1 MQQTQPMQRVGEFSI
16 PADHP
21 SLPGH
26 FPGRP
31 VVPGVV
37 LLDAAFALI
46 LAQQPGRI
54 VVGVP
59 SVKFTEPVRP
69 GQRVAVACDGGGE
82 RVAFSCAVGGQD
94 VLRGVLTL
102 GEQR

>member
-1 MQQTQPMQRVGEFSI
+1 MRDAGGFVV

-37 LLDAAFALI
+37 LLDEVAACLRPH
-46 LAQQPGRI
+46 LPGRLDLAMA
-54 VVGVP
+54 
-59 SVKFTEPVRP
+59 KFTAPVLP
-69 GQRVAVACDGGGE
+69 GQPVAVAWEAAGPQAQFTCS
-82 RVAFSCAVGGQD
+82 VAGRL
-94 VLRGVLTL
+94 VLRGSFRVAS
-102 GEQR
+102 

>member
-1 MQQTQPMQRVGEFSI
+1 MQYVGEFCI
-16 PADHP
+16 DAGHP

-37 LLDAAFALI
+37 LLDAAFTLI
-46 LAQQPGRI
+46 LAQQPGRV

-59 SVKFTEPVRP
+59 SVKFTQPVRP
-69 GQRVAVACDGGGE
+69 GQPVSVSCDHGAE
-82 RVAFSCAVGGQD
+82 RVVFACAVEGRD

-102 GEQR
+102 GEPR

>member
-1 MQQTQPMQRVGEFSI
+1 MRRVGGFCI
-16 PADHP
+16 GTDHP

-46 LAQQPGRI
+46 LAGRAGRAVLGLPAAKFIHPVLPGHQ
-54 VVGVP
+54 VEV
-59 SVKFTEPVRP
+59 F
-69 GQRVAVACDGGGE
+69 CDDGDA
-82 RVAFSCAVGGQD
+82 RVAFACAVAGQD
-94 VLRGVLTL
+94 VLRGSVTL
-102 GEQR
+102 GIPDAAA